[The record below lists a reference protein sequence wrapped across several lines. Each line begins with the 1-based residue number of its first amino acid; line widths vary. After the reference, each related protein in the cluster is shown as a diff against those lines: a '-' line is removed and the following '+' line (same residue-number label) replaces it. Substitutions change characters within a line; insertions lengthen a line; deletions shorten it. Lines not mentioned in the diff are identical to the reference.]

1 MLVGGEDNKLIRLDH
16 NFKVAGCLEFGKQ
29 VLCGITVKNFAIC
42 GMQNSKS
49 LSIFDNQL
57 KQIKEVKLKNMPKKL
72 QLLQDQENL
81 MCGEWYGNIEIVST
95 STWEVVGSLCIS
107 SAQTILD
114 IAKLPAP
121 NQYAI
126 SLANEGGL
134 QTIEIKKTQKG
145 FELLE
150 LDSSN
155 AIHCFISTT
164 QIIGPVC
171 KLFRRAYSSAVQV
184 AYPSGV
190 PTRTGK

>member
-1 MLVGGEDNKLIRLDH
+1 
-16 NFKVAGCLEFGKQ
+16 

-145 FELLE
+145 FELFE
-150 LDSSN
+150 LKNYLKGESVWC
-155 AIHCFISTT
+155 IHLLPNECLLVGGFNCSDMKVLDLNSGKVIKT
-164 QIIGPVC
+164 IPN
-171 KLFRRAYSSAVQV
+171 
-184 AYPSGV
+184 PS
-190 PTRTGK
+190 KDEWYNSFQSF